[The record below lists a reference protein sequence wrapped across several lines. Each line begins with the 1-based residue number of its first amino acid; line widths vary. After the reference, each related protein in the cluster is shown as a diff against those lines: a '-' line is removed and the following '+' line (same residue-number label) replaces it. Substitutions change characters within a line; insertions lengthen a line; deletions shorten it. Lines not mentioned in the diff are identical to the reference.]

1 MIRSTVLLLA
11 LSAAL
16 APSAHAASDK
26 LRIGIFGSGKGA
38 GPLMTRAELRECLA
52 IEARVVEGSQSALR
66 EREQLEKDKAE
77 LIRQGEVLKSEF
89 AALDQNSMEALQA
102 HRAKE
107 LARDKAIDEFD
118 ARSNAFNTRVGA
130 LEGDRA
136 AFKQRCDNRR
146 FDQADEAAIRKG
158 K

>member
-1 MIRSTVLLLA
+1 MIRSAVILFA
-11 LSAAL
+11 LGAAL
-16 APSAHAASDK
+16 VPSAHAASDK

-38 GPLMTRAELRECLA
+38 GPLMTRSELRECLA
-52 IEARVVEGSQSALR
+52 IEARVVEGSQGALR
-66 EREQLEKDKAE
+66 EREQLEKEKAE

-102 HRAKE
+102 HRNKE

-118 ARSNAFNTRVGA
+118 ARSSAFNTRIGA
-130 LEGDRA
+130 LEADRA
-136 AFKQRCDNRR
+136 TFKQRCDNRR